1 MRGEPA
7 RHGLTSRRAKF
18 VRGPKKPLIETM
30 QGQCIG
36 SGRKGHLVLGNGHSL
51 FLPLVRGL
59 GRAQSAHI
67 QGRKGFIYGETRLRP
82 FMAPRSKSD
91 RMNEFDYLS
100 DGALA
105 EAITVAR
112 DAAHSAPLGEFNLRA
127 DGTASIRNHTTSWAR
142 RSDEWCRLCAER
154 DRRARANRIGDG

>member
-1 MRGEPA
+1 
-7 RHGLTSRRAKF
+7 
-18 VRGPKKPLIETM
+18 M

-91 RMNEFDYLS
+91 RMNEMWEFT
-100 DGALA
+100 
-105 EAITVAR
+105 ITQ
-112 DAAHSAPLGEFNLRA
+112 
-127 DGTASIRNHTTSWAR
+127 DGTVVAEGSGPDKDFVEGEAWHYWKIYAQDGPTYMKFGPAQERPHR
-142 RSDEWCRLCAER
+142 RTR
-154 DRRARANRIGDG
+154 